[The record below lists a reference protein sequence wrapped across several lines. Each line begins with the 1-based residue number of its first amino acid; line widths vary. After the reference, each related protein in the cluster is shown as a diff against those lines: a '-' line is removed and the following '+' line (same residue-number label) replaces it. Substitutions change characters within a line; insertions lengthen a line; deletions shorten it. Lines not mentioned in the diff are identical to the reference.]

1 MGAFA
6 VGGIVLVEF
15 PYSDYL
21 NFKKRPALIIGLA
34 DFDNYIL
41 CQITS
46 KKFPSRWAISLA
58 KSDFV
63 EGSLQLDSYIRPDK
77 IYTVEVFIID
87 RLVGKASAKKM
98 AEVRHGLAQ
107 LFELDKK

>member
-1 MGAFA
+1 MGSFA
-6 VGGIVLVEF
+6 IGDVVLVEF

-46 KKFPSRWAISLA
+46 KKFPSRWAVSLA
-58 KSDFV
+58 KSDF
-63 EGSLQLDSYIRPDK
+63 EQASLQLDSYIRPDK
-77 IYTVEVFIID
+77 IYTVEALIID
-87 RLVGKASAKKM
+87 RLVGKLRAEKM
-98 AEVRHGLAQ
+98 TEVRRSLVQ
-107 LFELDKK
+107 LFELT